1 MRVQDPR
8 VQNEGSWN
16 SYVDYKIFLHV
27 SASYFCIGIDICR
40 GRGIVLRQ
48 NCLVDVFDRPE
59 TEEREGGEEEE
70 LGVCLRVSC
79 RLPRGI
85 LLQSEPLIRTVA

>member
-27 SASYFCIGIDICR
+27 SASDFCIGISSCQ
-40 GRGIVLRQ
+40 GCGIVLRQ
-48 NCLVDVFDRPE
+48 NLFVDVFDRPE
-59 TEEREGGEEEE
+59 TEEKEGGEEEE
-70 LGVCLRVSC
+70 LGVCLRVDC
-79 RLPRGI
+79 RLPGGI
-85 LLQSEPLIRTVA
+85 LL